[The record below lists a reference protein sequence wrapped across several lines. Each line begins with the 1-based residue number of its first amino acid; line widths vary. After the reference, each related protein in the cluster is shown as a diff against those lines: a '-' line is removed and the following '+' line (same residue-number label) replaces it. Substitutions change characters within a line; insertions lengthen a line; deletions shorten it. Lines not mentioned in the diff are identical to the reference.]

1 MNAKDIEEFKD
12 MQRDV
17 KASTTILLRIDRT
30 LNGDPDDRHDLGLVG
45 DVRNNVRWKT
55 NVQRMLSALGI
66 GVVTLWVKTLWGF
79 VTKG

>member
-55 NVQRMLSALGI
+55 NVQRMLSALGV

>member
-55 NVQRMLSALGI
+55 NVQRTLSALGI